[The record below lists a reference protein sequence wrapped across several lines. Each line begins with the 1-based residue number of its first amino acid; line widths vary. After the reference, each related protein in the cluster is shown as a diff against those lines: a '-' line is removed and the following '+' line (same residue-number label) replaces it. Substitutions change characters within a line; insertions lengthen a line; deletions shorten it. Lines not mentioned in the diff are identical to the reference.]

1 MKIKGALITAGLLL
15 ALAFAAN
22 YADDTGFFGPGTSER
37 VMGIATGLVLV
48 LFANFMPKNLGP
60 LSESRCATSKGQNMR
75 RFAAWT
81 FVIAGL
87 AHSLIWLTF
96 PIPQAHIW
104 AKVVV
109 ASGIVLVVAA
119 VLLAARRGNH
129 ATNESQPS

>member
-22 YADDTGFFGPGTSER
+22 YAENTGFFGPDTSDR
-37 VMGIATGLVLV
+37 VMGVAIGLVLV
-48 LFANFMPKNLGP
+48 AFANFMPKNLGP
-60 LSESRCATSKGQNMR
+60 LSESRCATGKGQNLR

-87 AHSLIWLTF
+87 GHALIWLTF
-96 PIPQAHIW
+96 SIPQAHIW

-109 ASGIVLVVAA
+109 AAGMVLVVGA
-119 VLLAARRGNH
+119 VLVAARRGDP
-129 ATNESQPS
+129 ASNES